1 MPSALRPYVTAGIAL
16 TGAGLIA
23 VAPMTAPPPR

>member
-1 MPSALRPYVTAGIAL
+1 MHPTLRPYATAGIAL

-23 VAPMTAPPPR
+23 VAPIAAPPR